1 MVIFFPAQ
9 FAQRAIFEDNEA
21 GASLIEGANHALQPE
36 RITLAAALLLTA
48 TLALAGSSPAA
59 GQTLFPVAYLPI
71 ISRAPTNPIHT
82 GIATYYYAT
91 GAGAC
96 GFRGLARRPDGDG
109 D

>member
-1 MVIFFPAQ
+1 MRSKWTQ
-9 FAQRAIFEDNEA
+9 N
-21 GASLIEGANHALQPE
+21 LIG
-36 RITLAAALLLTA
+36 AALFLSI
-48 TLALAGSSPAA
+48 LALAGSSPAA

-96 GFRGLARRPDGDG
+96 GFPATPGDLMVTAINADPCGL
-109 D
+109 

>member
-1 MVIFFPAQ
+1 MRNQPA
-9 FAQRAIFEDNEA
+9 
-21 GASLIEGANHALQPE
+21 
-36 RITLAAALLLTA
+36 RITLAAVLLLTA

-96 GFRGLARRPDGDG
+96 GFAPSPGDLMVAAMNADPCGL
-109 D
+109 

>member
-1 MVIFFPAQ
+1 MRTHPA
-9 FAQRAIFEDNEA
+9 
-21 GASLIEGANHALQPE
+21 
-36 RITLAAALLLTA
+36 RITLAALLLLVG
-48 TLALAGSSPAA
+48 LALAGSSPAA

-96 GFRGLARRPDGDG
+96 GFAALPGDLMVTAMNVDLCGL
-109 D
+109 